1 VHAESLGDGVSL
13 RKIAQVKWKRVPQE
27 IARGPVEK
35 LGRARVS
42 RLLLLLTFAPLLAAL
57 LIESA
62 LPTSTRIIA
71 SVLWVLCLAPA
82 LSYSAQDKR
91 RRRPLPFLPSIGIAF
106 GLYFVLPVVLGAYNR
121 YLLVALDPRVDYDFP
136 VQLALCA
143 WIALVAAYFLV
154 GEFWSRVRLHR
165 IRLPWNQSRIVFWGF
180 ALLYGAFALS
190 GFKALFMREG
200 FSPAVTQFIL
210 SLQWLGIA
218 FLTVA
223 KTRKLLSRVKVVFFA
238 IGVAVSIA
246 LTLAGGSMAPLV
258 QLAAV
263 VGYALF
269 LSGMRLKTRWVVA
282 GVLVLAVAMSARGVA
297 TEFRAATWF
306 GTANLSAVERTKLMV
321 TLIRKKVDASGLGPT
336 LLHGAK
342 TTFERSADMDL
353 LADVVKRTPSE
364 IPYWEGYTYR
374 SLIGVAIPRMLWPN
388 KPTKEIGQAF
398 GHRYGYLKWSNLA
411 TSINLPF
418 LVEFYLNFGFI
429 GVLVGMTIVGATYR
443 TLDELVNHPAQDLLT
458 SLFGVI
464 VLVPLLM
471 LESDFSLTFGGLLLN
486 GLALYVVSAT
496 IRNSR
501 RVASHMPYPKYSA
514 LGTTTSATLH
524 RSERART

>member
-1 VHAESLGDGVSL
+1 MG
-13 RKIAQVKWKRVPQE
+13 
-27 IARGPVEK
+27 
-35 LGRARVS
+35 
-42 RLLLLLTFAPLLAAL
+42 
-57 LIESA
+57 
-62 LPTSTRIIA
+62 
-71 SVLWVLCLAPA
+71 PA
-82 LSYSAQDKR
+82 LIYSAQDRR

-121 YLLVALDPRVDYDFP
+121 YLLIALDPRVDYDFP
-136 VQLALCA
+136 VQIALCA
-143 WIALVAAYFLV
+143 WIAVIVSYFLA
-154 GEFWSRVRLHR
+154 GEFWSRVRLQR
-165 IRLPWNQSRIVFWGF
+165 RKIPWGQARIVFWGF
-180 ALLYGAFALS
+180 TLLYGAFALS
-190 GFKALFMREG
+190 AFKAIFMTEG

-223 KTRKLLSRVKVVFFA
+223 RSRRLLRNIQLIFFA
-238 IGVAVSIA
+238 VGAATSIG

-269 LSGMRLKTRWVVA
+269 LSGTRLKPRWLVA
-282 GVLVLAVAMSARGVA
+282 GLLILGVAISARGVA

-306 GTANLSAVERTKLMV
+306 GTDNLSAVDRAQLMV
-321 TLIRKKVDASGLGPT
+321 TLIQKKVDADGLGPT
-336 LLHGAK
+336 LVHGAK

-374 SLIGVAIPRMLWPN
+374 SLIGVAIPRLLWPD

-398 GHRYGYLKWSNLA
+398 GHRYGYLKWNNLA

-418 LVEFYLNFGFI
+418 LVEFYLNFGFL
-429 GVLVGMTIVGATYR
+429 GVLIGMSIVGVTYR
-443 TLDELVNHPAQDLLT
+443 TLDEVVNHPAQDLLT

-486 GLALYVVSAT
+486 GLALYVVLAT
-496 IRNSR
+496 IRNSGR
-501 RVASHMPYPKYSA
+501 LSKRVPPVKHSA
-514 LGTTTSATLH
+514 LGSPETVALG
-524 RSERART
+524 RAESVPH